1 MGLVSP
7 DGSSQCE
14 WVQSIRMGSVSS
26 DGSSQSGW
34 VQSVRMGPVSLA
46 WTGSDSPVCVVSPDK
61 SSPDRSRHNVEQS
74 TSHLDG

>member
-1 MGLVSP
+1 MGPVSANGFSQSEWVQSVRMGPVSP
-7 DGSSQCE
+7 DGFSQPGL
-14 WVQSIRMGSVSS
+14 VRL
-26 DGSSQSGW
+26 
-34 VQSVRMGPVSLA
+34 VRMGPVSLA